1 MGPIVPL
8 GFNSCVSK
16 AANFSNQ
23 YKVPVG
29 QSIKLSNIDPNDT
42 AALDLENKEVVDELF
57 KNNRRQIHELQRVLG
72 AENKHALL
80 IIIQGMDACGKDR
93 AIRRVLCINP
103 KGLQVA
109 SFKAPSEKER
119 RHDYLWRI
127 HKDIPEYGS
136 IGVFHRSHYED
147 VIPTRVKNKISED
160 VLELR
165 YEQIN
170 NFEKYLSENN
180 VKVIKFY
187 FHMGNEEQLKRLIE
201 RRDNPRKQFKLS
213 INDFEE
219 RKLWGKYMEAYE
231 QAITKCNTPWA
242 PWFII
247 PANNKWF
254 KDLVFSQIVLETLQ
268 ELDMKYPPP
277 PIDPNVIDIG

>member
-1 MGPIVPL
+1 MGPIAPL
-8 GFNSCVSK
+8 GFSSYVSK
-16 AANFSNQ
+16 IAHYSNQ
-23 YKVPVG
+23 YKVPLG
-29 QSIKLSNIDPNDT
+29 QSIKLSEIDPNEIAT
-42 AALDLENKEVVDELF
+42 LDLENSGVLNELF
-57 KNNRRQIHELQRVLG
+57 KSNRRQIHELQRVLG
-72 AENKHALL
+72 AESKHALL

-103 KGLQVA
+103 KGLQVT
-109 SFKAPSEKER
+109 SFRAPSEKER
-119 RHDYLWRI
+119 KHDYLWRI

-147 VIPTRVKNKISED
+147 VIPTWVKDKISKD

-170 NFEKYLSENN
+170 SFEKYLSENN
-180 VKVIKFY
+180 IKIIKFY
-187 FHMGNEEQLKRLIE
+187 FHMSNEEQLKRLIE
-201 RRDNPRKQFKLS
+201 RRDNPRKHFKLS

-219 RKLWGKYMEAYE
+219 RKLWDKYIGAYE

-242 PWFII
+242 PWFVI
-247 PANNKWF
+247 PANNKLF

-268 ELDMKYPPP
+268 GLNMKYPPP